1 MKTRK
6 TLLEDFGEDTG
17 PGLKFVEDRRED
29 SGQVCTGLGLV
40 WVGPASLPAMG
51 PTLLSS
57 LTSDAPTRSSPPH
70 AQFCVRHLKELYYF

>member
-6 TLLEDFGEDTG
+6 TLLEDLGEDTG
-17 PGLKFVEDRRED
+17 PGLKFVEDRREG

-51 PTLLSS
+51 PTLSS
-57 LTSDAPTRSSPPH
+57 LTSDAPTRSSLPDV
-70 AQFCVRHLKELYYF
+70 QICVRHLKELYYF